1 MWHKGSPASSVR
13 AEESV
18 LTLSGR
24 FLSPIAS
31 ISQLLLPIFMLDT
44 FISVIRPH
52 VDIGLNGKTCIKSD
66 EVVVSQSRHQ
76 ADYCTS
82 L

>member
-31 ISQLLLPIFMLDT
+31 ISQLILPIFMLDT
-44 FISVIRPH
+44 FISVIGPH

-76 ADYCTS
+76 ADYFTS